1 MMNEIFCAKEKGFL
15 QKMSSSTMMTNERQP
30 FGRLLKAIGF

>member
-1 MMNEIFCAKEKGFL
+1 MMNEIICAKEKIFL
-15 QKMSSSTMMTNERQP
+15 QKVSSSTMMTNQRQP